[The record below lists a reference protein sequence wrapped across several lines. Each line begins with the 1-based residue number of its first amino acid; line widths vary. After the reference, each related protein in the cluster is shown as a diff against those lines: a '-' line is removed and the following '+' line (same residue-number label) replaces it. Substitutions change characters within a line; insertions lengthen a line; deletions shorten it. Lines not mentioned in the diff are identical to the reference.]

1 MRSYTKTKQRN
12 NESKTICQMGWQKR
26 PSNMTRFK
34 TQQNYLLQLLKSC
47 SKRAVIVKITKDGP
61 AQIAVRT
68 FTIRELAKYGVPF
81 PFDDIKNTAPAKLK
95 PGIDSYR
102 MTAIIRKA
110 VADYLNYYLEE
121 YKEEILPGQK
131 TIIEAAI
138 DEAHYWIEKIL
149 PEFSEDD
156 LYPFDDNA
164 DEVDVIRTEDK
175 DIQEAL
181 AVLQSFGHTRIRG
194 YEDVERIL
202 WDLAYR
208 HMNLSVSMM
217 KAILILTTEIKVKTA
232 TKRMFN
238 RYNSLL
244 ERNRLAECGVVDVE
258 IRPSYMKI
266 RQHEHEI
273 NELRRQLRKT
283 ERRVYT
289 EQRTILKPRLNLSKA
304 ILRKMRSPRSRFC
317 RSYDFTKEQDIE
329 EYIGWFRTIGLP
341 IQNYIIKELEE
352 QYGQELTL
360 FREKVDEFNMTL
372 TQPDAK
378 NTN

>member
-1 MRSYTKTKQRN
+1 
-12 NESKTICQMGWQKR
+12 
-26 PSNMTRFK
+26 MTRFK

-68 FTIRELAKYGVPF
+68 FARRELAKYGVPF

-95 PGIDSYR
+95 SGIDSYR

-121 YKEEILPGQK
+121 YKEEILSGQK

-164 DEVDVIRTEDK
+164 DEVDVIRTDDQ

-372 TQPDAK
+372 TQPEQEDTTD
-378 NTN
+378 NTD

>member
-47 SKRAVIVKITKDGP
+47 SKRAVIVKFSKDGP
-61 AQIAVRT
+61 AHIAVRT
-68 FTIRELAKYGVPF
+68 FARRELAKHGVPF

-95 PGIDSYR
+95 SGIDSYR

-121 YKEEILPGQK
+121 YKEESLPDQK

-164 DEVDVIRTEDK
+164 DEVDVIRTDDQ
-175 DIQEAL
+175 DIQEVL

>member
-1 MRSYTKTKQRN
+1 MCFCLTTRLATVRWQPYVMPARTSIHSTFQAASYIPLASLATCASVPACGPTSARSTTDV
-12 NESKTICQMGWQKR
+12 
-26 PSNMTRFK
+26 
-34 TQQNYLLQLLKSC
+34 LLK
-47 SKRAVIVKITKDGP
+47 
-61 AQIAVRT
+61 
-68 FTIRELAKYGVPF
+68 
-81 PFDDIKNTAPAKLK
+81 
-95 PGIDSYR
+95 
-102 MTAIIRKA
+102 
-110 VADYLNYYLEE
+110 
-121 YKEEILPGQK
+121 
-131 TIIEAAI
+131 
-138 DEAHYWIEKIL
+138 
-149 PEFSEDD
+149 
-156 LYPFDDNA
+156 
-164 DEVDVIRTEDK
+164 
-175 DIQEAL
+175 
-181 AVLQSFGHTRIRG
+181 
-194 YEDVERIL
+194 
-202 WDLAYR
+202 
-208 HMNLSVSMM
+208 
-217 KAILILTTEIKVKTA
+217 TTEIKVKTA

-304 ILRKMRSPRSRFC
+304 ILRKMRSPKSRFC

-378 NTN
+378 KIN